1 METRFETTRFRS
13 GIKDILRRLHFVNCE
28 KKEIL
33 SELKEAFIDSDFR
46 YLEQVTTI
54 TGDRKRDW
62 LRRDI
67 LKRIMH

>member
-13 GIKDILRRLHFVNCE
+13 GIKDILQRLHFVNCE

>member
-1 METRFETTRFRS
+1 METRFETTRVRS

-33 SELKEAFIDSDFR
+33 LSKLKEEFIDSDFR

-62 LRRDI
+62 
-67 LKRIMH
+67 